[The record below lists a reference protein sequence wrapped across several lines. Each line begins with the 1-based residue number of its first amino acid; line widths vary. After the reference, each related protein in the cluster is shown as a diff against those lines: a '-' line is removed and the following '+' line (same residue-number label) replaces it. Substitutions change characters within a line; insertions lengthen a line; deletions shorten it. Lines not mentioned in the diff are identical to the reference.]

1 MAIPEAMIKANEHT
15 SFPEN
20 GVLRPSCS
28 LKCMIIGDICL
39 SHALGPCD
47 PDVKCAGYRGQT
59 DPVCTFH
66 DSGSGN
72 NEGDQILDSSS
83 VKKCVL
89 REKNTDVLAESDKQE
104 SAKGGGSL
112 AGKWYWLKF
121 DEGLSTRKQGI
132 KGEESRNFHGPL
144 CCGHVCGALQNPR
157 PCYQTW
163 RIKDNKPFIW
173 RKRSSNEKVVETSLP
188 ESNFSGKPDSLR
200 GQCLLP
206 NPWVSSSEQK
216 GDKVTENGG
225 PRVHARFHSR
235 LFVHSDHQAH
245 WIRCNGSCPRCFSG
259 LHQMGGLK
267 AEAGEMVRFHDS
279 FGCQQNS
286 IGQGGQ
292 EVRTNNCFQS
302 HNQFAYTRP
311 ALPWFHSQPYH
322 YSNINAAQRT
332 IQRFQSAH
340 LQSKMMRFIPG
351 QSGFHRYGGVKGF
364 RINHD
369 MDCEFRPF
377 HTSVDRRQ
385 CSGIELYNG
394 ATTCG
399 RKEIRRPIG
408 TKDSGLLHEA
418 YSPSVCDSPH
428 VSQASCNYFTTNDL
442 KVNDVPLSVTTVKND
457 SDHSIMIS
465 SPRCASVHCEASKSG
480 IVEAMKAESSKDDI
494 GCGEK
499 HRGTSPFT
507 GFEVVEALNAAHK
520 LQLVSQSIQLTL
532 GHPLAE
538 IERFLHSAA
547 PVINTSNEYEMRS
560 VLLDNHLP
568 NGSLFKH
575 QIPRISLSSVW
586 NWFEESGNYG
596 LEVKAEDFRYCKD
609 SNARSVPFQAYFV
622 PSLSAVQLFSF
633 PLLSDPC
640 GEYKKNANTEMTN
653 KSQSSGDTSARTMSL
668 GDDTV
673 AAENLWSKGTKFA
686 LKFDPAEES
695 VLLSKVQLNGED
707 GFSFISSSTG
717 RSDSELIFEFF
728 ETEKPHQRKPLHL
741 KILELINAGTSNPQ
755 VYGDPSK
762 LESGNLQNMHP
773 ASWFSVAWYPIYRI
787 PEGKLQASFL
797 TYHSFGQF
805 VGKCIPNDSLNKM
818 AFHIVF
824 PVIGLES
831 CNAKGECWFD
841 LRLPV
846 DSASKASICNSE
858 IFKERLRTLQENA
871 SLLSRA
877 FVNKDKANVA
887 NRHPDYEFFISRN
900 H

>member
-1 MAIPEAMIKANEHT
+1 MEIPEVMIKTNEHT
-15 SFPEN
+15 SFPGN
-20 GVLRPSCS
+20 
-28 LKCMIIGDICL
+28 
-39 SHALGPCD
+39 
-47 PDVKCAGYRGQT
+47 GYRGQT
-59 DPVCTFH
+59 DPVCTCH
-66 DSGSGN
+66 DSDSGN
-72 NEGDQILDSSS
+72 NEGDQILDCSS
-83 VKKCVL
+83 VEKCVL
-89 REKNTDVLAESDKQE
+89 REKNTDILAESDKQE

-112 AGKWYWLKF
+112 AGKWYWRKL
-121 DEGLSTRKQGI
+121 DEGLSTRKQGT
-132 KGEESRNFHGPL
+132 KGEENRNFHETL
-144 CCGHVCGALQNPR
+144 SCGH
-157 PCYQTW
+157 
-163 RIKDNKPFIW
+163 RIKENRPFIW
-173 RKRSSNEKVVETSLP
+173 KKKLSNEKVEETSFP
-188 ESNFSGKPDSLR
+188 KSKFSGKPDSLP

-206 NPWVSSSEQK
+206 NPMVSSSEQK
-216 GDKVTENGG
+216 GDKVTENAGQ
-225 PRVHARFHSR
+225 RVHARFHSR
-235 LFVHSDHQAH
+235 VFVHYDHQVH

-259 LHQMGGLK
+259 LHLMGVLK
-267 AEAGEMVRFHDS
+267 AEAGKMVRFHDS

-302 HNQFAYTRP
+302 HSEFAYTQP
-311 ALPWFHSQPYH
+311 ALPWFHSQAYN

-332 IQRFQSAH
+332 IHRFQSAQV
-340 LQSKMMRFIPG
+340 QSKMMRLIPG
-351 QSGFHRYGGVKGF
+351 QSGFHRCGGIKGF

-377 HTSVDRRQ
+377 HTSADRRQ

-399 RKEIRRPIG
+399 RKEIWRPIG
-408 TKDSGLLHEA
+408 TNDSGLMYEA
-418 YSPSVCDSPH
+418 YSPSVCDSPL
-428 VSQASCNYFTTNDL
+428 VSQASCNDFTTNDL
-442 KVNDVPLSVTTVKND
+442 KVNDVHLSVIDVQND
-457 SDHSIMIS
+457 SDHSIIMS
-465 SPRCASVHCEASKSG
+465 SLRFASVQCEASKSG
-480 IVEAMKAESSKDDI
+480 IVEAVKAESSKDDL

-538 IERFLHSAA
+538 IESIKL
-547 PVINTSNEYEMRS
+547 
-560 VLLDNHLP
+560 
-568 NGSLFKH
+568 
-575 QIPRISLSSVW
+575 PRISLSSVW

-596 LEVKAEDFRYCKD
+596 LEVKAEDFQYCKD

-633 PLLSDPC
+633 PLLSDPW
-640 GEYKKNANTEMTN
+640 YKI
-653 KSQSSGDTSARTMSL
+653 R
-668 GDDTV
+668 
-673 AAENLWSKGTKFA
+673 
-686 LKFDPAEES
+686 
-695 VLLSKVQLNGED
+695 
-707 GFSFISSSTG
+707 
-717 RSDSELIFEFF
+717 SELIFEFF
-728 ETEKPHQRKPLHL
+728 ESEKPHQRKPLHL
-741 KILELINAGTSNPQ
+741 KLILSAYCSSVELINAGTSNPQ

-787 PEGKLQASFL
+787 PEGKFEASFL
-797 TYHSFGQF
+797 IYHSFGQS
-805 VGKCIPNDSLNKM
+805 VGKCIPNDSLKKM

-831 CNAKGECWFD
+831 YNARGECWFD

-871 SLLSRA
+871 SLLTNGLRGEVSVRVSLSSTSFKKNASLLSRG

-887 NRHPDYEFFISRN
+887 NRHPEYEFFISRN